1 MKTIFALILIFH
13 FHISAINHAEAAESS
28 LPKSEYLFSTG
39 LLHPSE
45 FPAPIFKRNDT
56 NPTLDIQGISLQE
69 CDYERGFGLSSVDG
83 ITSFNLLLAY
93 PPNTSNIS
101 FYENRADLENDV
113 EIINPGNYRNT
124 NPFNQIVFGKRI
136 NGNNGEVISEVT
148 LTVIPIP
155 ETAVPIGDF
164 YVCNS
169 NTDGGS
175 PTAVYDFEEIGR
187 SLFGDED
194 VTFHANIYEA
204 FENDR
209 NFAFGEVLAQEFIVY
224 IRKQN
229 TCEPIYSLS
238 LNILDKPE
246 VTLQEEYQI
255 CADQGSLNLSL
266 PSENFTYEWFKENDS
281 NLLSGS
287 STAEI
292 SEGGSYTV
300 IATRTYNINNAL
312 YECSTERSFRVVA
325 IDNPEIEAVEIEQG
339 YSNQILIQMREPGD
353 YEFSTSY
360 LNQVYQESNL
370 FENAPPGRHE
380 IYVRER
386 NGCGFEISEVSI
398 LGFPKF
404 FTPNNDG
411 INDIWRIKGFQGS
424 NNPVRI
430 YNRYGKLIV
439 KLENTDNGWDGNF
452 NGKSMP
458 ADDYWFRVKLEND
471 QEFNG
476 HFSLVR

>member
-13 FHISAINHAEAAESS
+13 FHSSAINLAEAAELYSPYS
-28 LPKSEYLFSTG
+28 VN
-39 LLHPSE
+39 LHSNDLSITSE

-56 NPTLDIQGISLQE
+56 NPTMDIQGISLQE

-124 NPFNQIVFGKRI
+124 DPFNQIVFGKKVNDDNR
-136 NGNNGEVISEVT
+136 EVITELN

-155 ETAVPIGDF
+155 ETAVPIGEF
-164 YVCNS
+164 YACNS

-175 PTAVYDFEEIGR
+175 PTAVYDFEAIGK
-187 SLFGDED
+187 SLFGDEE
-194 VTFHANIYEA
+194 VSFHANIDEA
-204 FENDR
+204 FENDQ
-209 NFAFGEVLAQEFIVY
+209 NFVFGDVLAQELIVFV
-224 IRKQN
+224 RKQN

-238 LNILDKPE
+238 LKILDKPQ
-246 VTLQEEYQI
+246 VPLQEEYQF
-255 CADQGSLNLSL
+255 CTDQGSLNLSL

-312 YECSTERSFRVVA
+312 YECSTESTFRVVA
-325 IDNPEIEAVEIEQG
+325 IDNPEIEAVVIEQG
-339 YSNQILIQMREPGD
+339 SSNQILIQMKEPGE

-370 FENAPPGRHE
+370 FDNAPPGRHE
-380 IYVRER
+380 IYVREK
-386 NGCGFEISEVSI
+386 NGCGLEVTEVSI

-411 INDIWRIKGFQGS
+411 INDIWQIKGFQGS

-430 YNRYGKLIV
+430 YNRYGKLII
-439 KLENTDNGWDGNF
+439 KLETTDKGWDGNF

-471 QEFNG
+471 KEFSG